1 MKKYFR
7 NIFALKGDCLEKIYS
22 SAADNKN
29 KLRRDYADCSDFLIR
44 ECEVSGRKCIVCVLD
59 GMISSLQL
67 SQMIMTPLLSF
78 KEKCKT
84 PALFYETVKQRVVNS
99 LEMSDAEDFEDVYF
113 YLSSGFAAVFIDGVS
128 KCLVLGIQGF
138 EKRGIDD
145 PATEA
150 NIKGA
155 RECFTETLN
164 DNKATLHRRI
174 KTPALKMKQIK
185 VGRQVQTSVAIC
197 YIKGIASER
206 LVHEVEHRIN
216 SANIDRVCDYAEL
229 AAFLGSDVG
238 SVFSAYGT
246 TERPD
251 TLCSK
256 LYEGRIAVLV
266 DGSPFAVYVPCLF
279 TDSFSTVDDYDNR
292 PVYASMNR
300 LLKYFSFVISVVL
313 PGLYVAVGTFHQ
325 ELLPTS
331 LMYTIAAAEITT
343 PFSLMQEAVMIM
355 ILYEIMREAGLRLPR
370 AIGHAVSIIGALVI
384 GDAVVNAGLVGAP
397 MLVVVAVT
405 AISSYVI
412 YPLYESV
419 AVLRL
424 GFIILGGYT
433 GIYGVVLGMC
443 VLCVNITAINPY
455 GVPYSAPILPLNKKS
470 IGDVFYRQNW
480 RKMAK
485 RNITVQ
491 SLRGADISD
500 EK

>member
-1 MKKYFR
+1 M
-7 NIFALKGDCLEKIYS
+7 EKIYS
-22 SAADNKN
+22 SVADNKN
-29 KLRRDYADCSDFLIR
+29 KLQRDYKDCSDFLLR
-44 ECEVSGRKCIVCVLD
+44 ECMVGNRSCLVCVLD
-59 GMISSLQL
+59 GMINSLQL
-67 SQMIMTPLLSF
+67 SQMIMSPLLAFCGCS
-78 KEKCKT
+78 ET
-84 PALFYETVKQRVVNS
+84 PSELYETIKLRVVNS
-99 LEMSDAEDFEDVYF
+99 LEMSDSYYFEDVYF
-113 YLSSGFAAVFIDGVS
+113 YLSSGFAAVFLDGVS

-145 PATEA
+145 PATES

-185 VGRQVQTSVAIC
+185 VGKQVQTSVAIC
-197 YIKGIASER
+197 YIKGIASEA
-206 LVHEVEHRIN
+206 LVAEVERRIN
-216 SANIDRVCDYAEL
+216 SADVNRICDYAEL
-229 AAFLGSDVG
+229 ASFLGSDVG
-238 SVFSAYGT
+238 SLFSAYGN

-256 LYEGRIAVLV
+256 LYEGRVAVLV
-266 DGSPFAVYVPCLF
+266 DGSPFAVYVPYLF
-279 TDSFSTVDDYDNR
+279 SDAFSTVDDYNNH

-300 LLKYFSFVISVVL
+300 LLKYFSFVISAVL
-313 PGLYVAVGTFHQ
+313 PGIYVAVGTFHQ

-405 AISSYVI
+405 AIASYVI
-412 YPLYESV
+412 YPLYESI
-419 AVLRL
+419 AVLRI
-424 GFIILGGYT
+424 GFIMLGGYA

-443 VLCVNITAINPY
+443 VLCVNITAVNPY
-455 GVPYSAPILPLNKKS
+455 GVPYSAPISPLSKS
-470 IGDVFYRQNW
+470 SVGDTLYRQNW
-480 RKMAK
+480 IKMVK
-485 RNITVQ
+485 RNITIQ
-491 SLRGADISD
+491 KLRGVNVES
-500 EK
+500 KQRKK